1 MLTRF
6 KEILEERIMRKI
18 IAAVIVFFIVGV
30 NVFAEPFSGVYKT
43 MPSKTTGGW
52 AHVKFGACKENK
64 NFTCGTLIKAFS
76 KDGKALK
83 NYEHKGKYVVWDMRK
98 EGDKDF
104 SGGKIKDY
112 SDGKVYNSKM
122 EILSKNKIGVSGCV
136 LFICQAQE
144 WSKVK

>member
-18 IAAVIVFFIVGV
+18 LAAVIVFFIVSV

-76 KDGKALK
+76 RDGKAVK
-83 NYEHKGKYVVWDMRK
+83 NYEHQGKYVVWDMRK

>member
-1 MLTRF
+1 
-6 KEILEERIMRKI
+6 
-18 IAAVIVFFIVGV
+18 
-30 NVFAEPFSGVYKT
+30 

-76 KDGKALK
+76 RDGKAVK

-98 EGDKDF
+98 EGDKNF

>member
-18 IAAVIVFFIVGV
+18 LTAVIVFFIVSV
-30 NVFAEPFSGVYKT
+30 DVYAEPFSGVYKT

-76 KDGKALK
+76 RDGKAVK
-83 NYEHKGKYVVWDMRK
+83 NYEHQGKYVVWDMRK

>member
-6 KEILEERIMRKI
+6 KEILKERMMRKI
-18 IAAVIVFFIVGV
+18 LAAVIVFFVVSVG
-30 NVFAEPFSGVYKT
+30 VFAEPFSGVYKT

-76 KDGKALK
+76 RDGKAVK
-83 NYEHKGKYVVWDMRK
+83 NYEHQGKYVVWDMRK
-98 EGDKDF
+98 EGDKNF

>member
-18 IAAVIVFFIVGV
+18 LAAVVVFFIVSV

-43 MPSKTTGGW
+43 MPSKKTGGW

-76 KDGKALK
+76 RDGKAVK
-83 NYEHKGKYVVWDMRK
+83 NYEHQGKYVVWDMRK

>member
-1 MLTRF
+1 
-6 KEILEERIMRKI
+6 
-18 IAAVIVFFIVGV
+18 
-30 NVFAEPFSGVYKT
+30 

-76 KDGKALK
+76 RDGKAVK
-83 NYEHKGKYVVWDMRK
+83 KYEHQGKYVVWDMRK